1 MPSLFEPRPGG
12 DPHPPSDDLR
22 RLLLERFGFDRFRPF
37 QETVCRALVD
47 GSDALLVMPT
57 GAGKSLCYQLPA
69 LARGG
74 TALVISPLIALME
87 DQVAQLRGLGF
98 DAERI
103 HSGRDRAESR
113 DVCARYLDGRLDFL
127 FVAPERLGV
136 PGFCEFLARRA
147 PALIAV
153 DEAHCISQWGHDFRP
168 DYRKLGGRL
177 AGLREAPLIAM
188 TATATPLVQRDILQQ
203 LDLPRAGMFIHGFRR
218 DNIAIELVEL
228 NPGARSAAI
237 LKLLT
242 EASMRPAIVY
252 APTRKNADQMATD
265 LSLRFPSAAYHAG
278 LPGGQRDAVQ
288 AGFLSG
294 RFEVVVA
301 TIAFGMGI
309 DKPDVRTVV
318 HAALPASVEG
328 YYQEIGRA
336 GRDGL
341 PSRAFL
347 LHGWVDRRTHEFF
360 LKRDYPDPA
369 DVQRVHSALDDSY
382 RDPGEIAA
390 GCGLGSEE
398 IDTALEKLWIHGGAE
413 FDRDQRV
420 RRGAGGWERGYTL
433 QRQHRYGQL
442 DLVTSF
448 AQSHT
453 CRMLHLVRY
462 FGDREDSGADCGTCD
477 VCAPDRT
484 LLLRRE
490 PAQGF
495 EIVAME
501 RILDALGRQDDQ
513 PTGRL
518 YRDLFDKQLDR
529 GEFEALLTALSRAHK
544 LSVHEDAFEKD
555 GELIR
560 FRRARLSVDGS
571 ADRDCTNVALI
582 RQPRVAPRPKKRSS
596 KRRGRPEEPLPEAA
610 PELVEALTRWRLDE
624 ARRRAAPAFT
634 ILNNATLQRLAA
646 MRPDSEE
653 KLLEVKGIG
662 PALARKHGAAIL
674 QIVARRPGESAE
686 T

>member
-12 DPHPPSDDLR
+12 DTPPPADHLR
-22 RLLLERFGFDRFRPF
+22 GLLLERFGFDRFRPF
-37 QETVCRALVD
+37 QETVCRALVE

-74 TALVISPLIALME
+74 TGLVISPLIALME
-87 DQVAQLRGLGF
+87 DQVAQLRGRGLR
-98 DAERI
+98 AERI
-103 HSGRDRAESR
+103 HSGRERAESR
-113 DVCARYLDGRLDFL
+113 AVCAQYLAGELDFL

-136 PGFCEFLARRA
+136 PGFCEFLARRM
-147 PALIAV
+147 PALVAV

-168 DYRKLGGRL
+168 DYRKLGARL
-177 AGLREAPLIAM
+177 KGLGESPLIAM

-203 LDLPRAGMFIHGFRR
+203 LNLPEARTFIHGFRR

-228 NPGARSAAI
+228 NPGGRTEAI

-242 EASMRPAIVY
+242 EAAMRPAIVY
-252 APTRKNADQMATD
+252 APTRKAADQLAAD

-278 LPGGQRDAVQ
+278 LPAAQRDSVQ
-288 AGFLSG
+288 VGFLSG

-369 DVQRVHSALDDSY
+369 DIRRVYSALDETHRDS
-382 RDPGEIAA
+382 REIAA
-390 GCGLGSEE
+390 RCGLDPEAVE
-398 IDTALEKLWIHGGAE
+398 TALEKLWIHGGGE
-413 FDRDQRV
+413 YDRDRRVQR
-420 RRGAGGWERGYTL
+420 GKGEWERGYTL

-448 AQSHT
+448 ARGHA
-453 CRMLHLVRY
+453 CRMLHLVRH
-462 FGDREDSGADCGTCD
+462 FGDREDSGEACGCCD
-477 VCAPDRT
+477 VCAPADT

-501 RILDALGRQDDQ
+501 RILEALGRQNDQ

-518 YRDLFDKQLDR
+518 FRDLFDKQ
-529 GEFEALLTALSRAHK
+529 FERAVFETLLTALCRAGRV
-544 LSVHEDAFEKD
+544 SVYEDAFEKD

-560 FRRARLSVDGS
+560 FHRAKLTPDGAS
-571 ADRDCTNVALI
+571 STDCTSVSLI
-582 RQPRVAPRPKKRSS
+582 RQPRTAARPRKRS
-596 KRRGRPEEPLPEAA
+596 RRGAKTDEPLPDAS

-624 ARRRAAPAFT
+624 ARKRSVPAYT
-634 ILNNATLQRLAA
+634 ILNNSTLQWIAGL
-646 MRPDSEE
+646 RPDNEE
-653 KLLEVKGIG
+653 KLLEIKGIG
-662 PALARKHGAAIL
+662 PARAQRHGAAIL
-674 QIVARRPGESAE
+674 EIVARHSE
-686 T
+686 TRR

>member
-1 MPSLFEPRPGG
+1 M
-12 DPHPPSDDLR
+12 SDDLR

-87 DQVAQLRGLGF
+87 DQVAQLRNLGF
-98 DAERI
+98 QAARI

-113 DVCARYLDGRLDFL
+113 DVCARYLEGRLDFL

-168 DYRKLGGRL
+168 DYRKLGPRL
-177 AGLREAPLIAM
+177 ECLREAPLIAM

-203 LDLPRAGMFIHGFRR
+203 LDLPQASTFIHGFRR

-252 APTRKNADQMATD
+252 APTRKHADQMAAD
-265 LSLRFPSAAYHAG
+265 LSLKFPTAAYHAG
-278 LPGGQRDAVQ
+278 LPGAQRDAVQ
-288 AGFLSG
+288 AGFLSN

-318 HAALPASVEG
+318 HAALPASVES
-328 YYQEIGRA
+328 YYQEIGRV

-369 DVQRVHSALDDSY
+369 DVQRVHGALDESY
-382 RDPGEIAA
+382 REPGEIAA
-390 GCGLGSEE
+390 RCGLGSEE

-433 QRQHRYGQL
+433 QRQHKYGQL

-448 AQSHT
+448 AQGHS

-462 FGDREDSGADCGTCD
+462 FGDREDSGAACGQCD
-477 VCAPDRT
+477 VCAPENT

-518 YRDLFDKQLDR
+518 FRDLFDKQFDR
-529 GEFEALLTALSRAHK
+529 AEFETLLTALSRARK
-544 LSVHEDAFEKD
+544 LEVNEDAFEKD

-560 FRRARLSVDGS
+560 FRRARLTAEGASS
-571 ADRDCTNVALI
+571 KDCTEVALI
-582 RQPRVAPRPKKRSS
+582 RQPKTTSRPKKRTG
-596 KRRGRPEEPLPEAA
+596 KRRSTPEAPLPDAP
-610 PELVEALTRWRLDE
+610 PELVDALTRWRLNE
-624 ARRRAAPAFT
+624 ARQRAAPAFT

-646 MRPDSEE
+646 LRPESEE
-653 KLLEVKGIG
+653 KLLEIKGVG
-662 PALARKHGAAIL
+662 PAIVRRHGAAIL
-674 QIVARRPGESAE
+674 KIIAPGLDDRSPDRRATPRDPHKPEPSP
-686 T
+686 

>member
-1 MPSLFEPRPGG
+1 ML
-12 DPHPPSDDLR
+12 DDLH

-37 QETVCRALVD
+37 QETVCRALVG

-87 DQVAQLRGLGF
+87 DQVAQLRSLGLH
-98 DAERI
+98 AERI

-113 DVCARYLDGRLDFL
+113 AVCTRYLEGRLDFL

-136 PGFCEFLARRA
+136 PGFCEFLARRM
-147 PALIAV
+147 PVLIAV

-168 DYRKLGGRL
+168 DYRKLGPRL
-177 AGLREAPLIAM
+177 KSLREAPLIAM

-203 LDLPRAGMFIHGFRR
+203 LELPDASTFIHGFRR

-228 NPGARSAAI
+228 NPGARSEAI
-237 LKLLT
+237 LRLLT
-242 EASMRPAIVY
+242 EAVMRPAIVY
-252 APTRKNADQMATD
+252 APTRKHADQIAAD
-265 LSLRFPSAAYHAG
+265 LSLKFPSAAYHAG
-278 LPGGQRDAVQ
+278 MPGGQRDAVQ

-309 DKPDVRTVV
+309 DKADVRTVI

-369 DVQRVHSALDDSY
+369 DVQRAYNALDESY
-382 RDPGEIAA
+382 REPGEIAA
-390 GCGLGSEE
+390 RCGLGPEE

-462 FGDREDSGADCGTCD
+462 FGDREDTGAPCGKCD
-477 VCAPDRT
+477 VCAPDKT
-484 LLLRRE
+484 LLLHRE

-501 RILDALGRQDDQ
+501 RILDALKHQDDQ

-518 YRDLFDKQLDR
+518 FRDLFDKQFDR
-529 GEFEALLTALSRAHK
+529 TEFETLLTALSRARK
-544 LSVHEDAFEKD
+544 LSVREDAFEKD

-560 FRRARLSVDGS
+560 FRRAKLTADGAAS
-571 ADRDCTNVALI
+571 PDCTEVALI
-582 RQPRVAPRPKKRSS
+582 RQPVTASRPKKRSG
-596 KRRGRPEEPLPEAA
+596 KRGARPEAPLPDAS

-624 ARRRAAPAFT
+624 ARQRAVPAFM
-634 ILNNATLQRLAA
+634 ILNNATLRRLASL
-646 MRPDSEE
+646 RPDSEE
-653 KLLEVKGIG
+653 KLLGIKGIG
-662 PALARKHGAAIL
+662 PALARRHGAAIL
-674 QIVARRPGESAE
+674 ETVARLAAANGPSRHQEQDRQRR
-686 T
+686 

>member
-1 MPSLFEPRPGG
+1 ML
-12 DPHPPSDDLR
+12 DDLH

-37 QETVCRALVD
+37 QETVCRALVG

-87 DQVAQLRGLGF
+87 DQVAQLRSLGLH
-98 DAERI
+98 AERI

-113 DVCARYLDGRLDFL
+113 AVCKRYLEGRLDFL

-136 PGFCEFLARRA
+136 PGFCEFLARRM
-147 PALIAV
+147 PVLIAV

-168 DYRKLGGRL
+168 DYRKLGPRL
-177 AGLREAPLIAM
+177 KSLREAPLIAM

-203 LDLPRAGMFIHGFRR
+203 LELPDASTFIHGFRR

-228 NPGARSAAI
+228 NPGARSEAI
-237 LKLLT
+237 LRLLT
-242 EASMRPAIVY
+242 EAVMRPAIVY
-252 APTRKNADQMATD
+252 APTRKHADQIAAD
-265 LSLRFPSAAYHAG
+265 LSLKFSSAAYHAG
-278 LPGGQRDAVQ
+278 MPGGQRDAVQ

-309 DKPDVRTVV
+309 DKADVRTVI

-369 DVQRVHSALDDSY
+369 DVQRVYNTLDESY
-382 RDPGEIAA
+382 REPGEIAA
-390 GCGLGSEE
+390 RCGLGPEE

-413 FDRDQRV
+413 FNRDQRV

-462 FGDREDSGADCGTCD
+462 FGDREDTGAPCGKCD
-477 VCAPDRT
+477 VCAPDKT
-484 LLLRRE
+484 LLLHRE

-501 RILDALGRQDDQ
+501 RILDALKHQNDQ
-513 PTGRL
+513 P
-518 YRDLFDKQLDR
+518 
-529 GEFEALLTALSRAHK
+529 
-544 LSVHEDAFEKD
+544 
-555 GELIR
+555 
-560 FRRARLSVDGS
+560 
-571 ADRDCTNVALI
+571 
-582 RQPRVAPRPKKRSS
+582 
-596 KRRGRPEEPLPEAA
+596 
-610 PELVEALTRWRLDE
+610 
-624 ARRRAAPAFT
+624 
-634 ILNNATLQRLAA
+634 
-646 MRPDSEE
+646 
-653 KLLEVKGIG
+653 
-662 PALARKHGAAIL
+662 
-674 QIVARRPGESAE
+674 
-686 T
+686 